1 MTVLNTRRA
10 TLMTMLVFAIQPLAF
25 GTWLALLPQVQT
37 AIGLNKAELA
47 IALLGMP
54 LALIPS
60 LQVASRLI
68 HRVGPRKLLAIGFL
82 AQPLSLYLPVNAS
95 SQWGLFGMLTISGM
109 VMAAMQVSLNVYA
122 GRLEKQTA
130 ATVMS
135 RCHGF
140 WALGLMVGSFVT
152 TLFTADKATIM
163 LMVAIPAATIG
174 ILNALALPALAGE
187 ADNAVAPPR
196 RRLRDIPPAL
206 FALSLFATAI
216 SMTEGAMS
224 DWAAIYLAER
234 AGGAVQNAGIAVSIY
249 AGFMAAGRL
258 LGDAFKVWIGAV
270 GLARLTVGLAIGGL
284 ALLIL
289 PLPLWAAYGGFAL
302 VGLGASVGF
311 PLGVSAAAALDDR
324 YESNN
329 IAIMSS
335 VAIAGFLIGPPLIGF
350 LSESF
355 SLRVGFCALL
365 PGLVAGF
372 WLAGALSPQNEADS
386 VRDS

>member
-1 MTVLNTRRA
+1 MTVLNQRRA
-10 TLMTMLVFAIQPLAF
+10 TILTMLVFATQPLAF
-25 GTWLALLPQVQT
+25 GAWLALLPQVQM

-54 LALIPS
+54 LALIPC
-60 LQVASRLI
+60 LQVASRVI
-68 HRVGPRKLLAIGFL
+68 HHVGPRRLLAAGFV
-82 AQPLSLYLPVNAS
+82 AQPLSLYLPVTAS
-95 SQWGLFGMLTISGM
+95 SQWGLFGMLAIGGI
-109 VMAAMQVSLNVYA
+109 VVACMQVSLNVYA
-122 GRLEKQTA
+122 GRLEKQTK

-140 WALGLMVGSFVT
+140 WALGLMLGSLLAALLAADKVT
-152 TLFTADKATIM
+152 TL
-163 LMVAIPAATIG
+163 MVIAIPAAVLG
-174 ILNALALPALAGE
+174 IWLSLSLPKLAGE
-187 ADNAVAPPR
+187 ADGSASPPR
-196 RRLRDIPPAL
+196 RRLKQIPPAL

-234 AGGAVQNAGIAVSIY
+234 TGGAAHNAGIAVSIY
-249 AGFMAAGRL
+249 AGFMALGRL

-270 GLARLTVGLAIGGL
+270 GLARLTVGLAIAGL

-289 PLPLWAAYGGFAL
+289 PLPLWAAYLGFAL

-324 YESNN
+324 YESSN

-335 VAIAGFLIGPPLIGF
+335 VAIAGFLVGPPLIGF

-355 SLRVGFCALL
+355 SLRAGFAALL
-365 PGLVAGF
+365 PGLLAGF
-372 WLAGALSPQNEADS
+372 WLSAALAPTEPVDRP
-386 VRDS
+386 RDS